1 MRKLTLKMSISVDG
15 FVGGP
20 NGEIDWIFK
29 GMDQAAA
36 KWTIDQISKAGAHLM
51 GRKTF
56 HDMVAYWPSSSEPF
70 AKPMNE
76 IPKIVFSRQG
86 FDPTIPGKGT
96 TALKDATRIK
106 REGGAN
112 MVADLPESAKT
123 WSEALVLTG
132 DMTQEI
138 LKLKSQPGKDLIAH
152 GGASFAQSLVNTGQ
166 IDEYWLLVCPVL
178 LGRGLPLF
186 SELKKSTPLVLLSS
200 EKFPAGA
207 IANIYKANP

>member
-15 FVGGP
+15 FVGGL

-29 GMDQAAA
+29 GMDQAAT
-36 KWTIDQISKAGAHLM
+36 KWTVDQISKASAHLM

-56 HDMVAYWPSSSEPF
+56 HDMVAYWPTSSEPF

-86 FDPTIPGKGT
+86 FDPTKMGQGT

-106 REGGAN
+106 REGGVN
-112 MVADLPESAKT
+112 MVTNLPDSAKT
-123 WSEALVLTG
+123 WKETLVLTG
-132 DMTQEI
+132 DLTEEI
-138 LKLKSQPGKDLIAH
+138 LKLKKQAGKDLVAH
-152 GGASFAQSLVNTGQ
+152 GGAGFAQSLVNSGQ
-166 IDEYWLLVCPVL
+166 IDEYWLLVIPVI

-186 SELKKSTPLVLLSS
+186 NELKKSTPLELLSS
-200 EKFPAGA
+200 EPFPSGA
-207 IANIYKANP
+207 VANIYRANV